1 MRITRDTLLK
11 TAHDTAAQRAR
22 ASRDILCIYLTGSL
36 TTEQPLLGGVTDIDL
51 IIVHSSEPTVEREVV
66 RLTDEVSLDIA
77 HYSQRIYQR
86 PRQLRTN
93 AWIGSFLAEDPL
105 QLYDVAH
112 WFEFTQAS
120 AAAQFHEPEN
130 VIARARPLAESA
142 RQTWLDLEGT
152 PESNQRLRSYLN
164 AVEQAGNAV
173 ACLSGSPLT
182 ERRFLLG
189 LPARASAIGRPG
201 LADGLADLFTPQQ
214 ALAAEQWTELNQAWQ
229 NALNAAAALPDAPAR
244 LQPARRLYYE
254 RAAAALQEEKPAAAL
269 WIMLRTWSLAVLAG
283 VPDADWQ
290 TACHTLELDDAHFAF
305 RLSAL
310 DGYLDGVEEAQD
322 EYIKANGI

>member
-1 MRITRDTLLK
+1 MRITRETLLK
-11 TAHDTAAQRAR
+11 TAHDTATQRAR

-51 IIVHSSEPTVEREVV
+51 IMVHSSEPAVEREVV

-142 RQTWLDLEGT
+142 RQGWLALEGV
-152 PESNQRLRSYLN
+152 PASNQRLRSYLN
-164 AVEQAGNAV
+164 IVEQAGNAI
-173 ACLSGSPLT
+173 ACLSGPPLT

-201 LADGLADLFTPQQ
+201 LADGLADLFSPQEALTP
-214 ALAAEQWTELNQAWQ
+214 AGWSELNQAWQ
-229 NALNAAAALPDAPAR
+229 NALNAAAAMPEPPAR
-244 LQPARRLYYE
+244 LLPARRLYYE
-254 RAAAALQEEKPAAAL
+254 RAAAALQDEQPAAAL
-269 WIMLRTWSLAVLAG
+269 WILLRTWSLAVLAG
-283 VPDADWQ
+283 IPDAGWQ
-290 TACHTLELDDAHFAF
+290 AACRLLELDDAHFER

-322 EYIKANGI
+322 EYVQKNGI